1 VNGRFPPAYD
11 LAGYLDRRGALSRL
25 ITPIPRSRTA
35 TYGITPRR
43 IASLQAL
50 GGMNYAVRNWMH
62 ATVVRQWQW
71 VSSVSLDAF
80 ASRQLAGSAAFNG
93 WVGSSLLGI
102 RAAHRLGI
110 PAALTTGSAHILHQD
125 ALLRRESARF
135 RCGGVPTHPRV
146 IERALVEYEESDVIV
161 VPSPF
166 VWSSFVEYGVS
177 ESKLALVPWA
187 ATPVTT
193 VRRKLKSESGELTV
207 LFVGGC
213 TLRKGIPYAFDAF
226 RGLRGRARLRMA
238 GTPDPGLF
246 RRLGGLPDN
255 VDALGV
261 VRGRALA
268 DEFENA
274 DVFLLPSIEDGSALV
289 ILEAM
294 VAGLPVIV
302 SDHAGAALIE
312 DGVSGFIVPAG
323 DVSAIIDVVTRL
335 AADPALRADVGLAA
349 QRIARARTVDVYGEE
364 FMREVYESRFG
375 LAST

>member
-1 VNGRFPPAYD
+1 
-11 LAGYLDRRGALSRL
+11 
-25 ITPIPRSRTA
+25 
-35 TYGITPRR
+35 
-43 IASLQAL
+43 
-50 GGMNYAVRNWMH
+50 MH

-71 VSSVSLDAF
+71 VSSVGLDAF
-80 ASRQLAGSAAFNG
+80 ASRQLDGSAAFNG

-110 PAALTTGSAHILHQD
+110 PAALTTGSAHISHQD
-125 ALLRRESARF
+125 ALLRREFGRF
-135 RCGGVPTHPRV
+135 GCGEVPTHPRV
-146 IERALVEYEESDVIV
+146 RERALAEYREADVIV

-166 VWSSFVEYGVS
+166 VRSSFVEYGVP

-193 VRRKLKSESGELTV
+193 VRREPKTDSEELTV

-213 TLRKGIPYAFDAF
+213 TLRKGLPYALDAF

-238 GTPDPGLF
+238 GTPDPDLF

-294 VAGLPVIV
+294 MAGLPVVV
-302 SDHAGAALIE
+302 SDQAGAALIE
-312 DGVSGFIVPAG
+312 DGVSGFIVPAA
-323 DVSAIIDVVTRL
+323 DASAIVDVVTKL
-335 AADPALRADVGLAA
+335 AGDPTLRADAGLTA
-349 QRIARARTVDVYGEE
+349 QRIARARTVNVYGEE

-375 LAST
+375 LAIA